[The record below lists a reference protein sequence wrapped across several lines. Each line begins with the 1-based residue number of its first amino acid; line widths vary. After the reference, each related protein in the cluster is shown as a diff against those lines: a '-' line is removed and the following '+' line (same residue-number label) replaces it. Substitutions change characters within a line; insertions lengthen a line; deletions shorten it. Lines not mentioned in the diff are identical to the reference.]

1 VSVMLSIGSGLMIR
15 ALWRVQATATGFRPE
30 GVLTLRT
37 WLPMPKYEETARRV
51 AFYTRVLDDI
61 RALPG
66 VKSAAYISFLPM
78 TVRGGVFPVT
88 VEGRATRP
96 NEREHA
102 SLRFVTP
109 GFFDTIGTPLRV
121 GRDVRETDVFAENA
135 LFAAVVSESF
145 ARQYF
150 PGQDPIGRRFNF
162 AFFDRTIVG
171 VVGDIKMRGLER
183 NSEPQV
189 YIPAGQAPNGGVIRY
204 APKDLVILT
213 GAETEADTVAAAAAL
228 MPAVREIIARADPEQ
243 PISDVQTLSEI
254 VAADTAPRVTQVR
267 VLGVFAGIA
276 FLLAGIG
283 IHGLLS
289 FAVSHRAPE
298 IGVRMAMGAQR
309 RDILGMILTEGL
321 TLAIIGVIAGV
332 ALAYAAGRSME
343 SLLAG
348 ITPWDLPTFATGI
361 AVSLAMT
368 IIGSLLPALRAVRVD
383 PLTVM
388 RME

>member
-1 VSVMLSIGSGLMIR
+1 
-15 ALWRVQATATGFRPE
+15 
-30 GVLTLRT
+30 
-37 WLPMPKYEETARRV
+37 
-51 AFYTRVLDDI
+51 
-61 RALPG
+61 
-66 VKSAAYISFLPM
+66 
-78 TVRGGVFPVT
+78 
-88 VEGRATRP
+88 
-96 NEREHA
+96 
-102 SLRFVTP
+102 
-109 GFFDTIGTPLRV
+109 
-121 GRDVRETDVFAENA
+121 
-135 LFAAVVSESF
+135 
-145 ARQYF
+145 
-150 PGQDPIGRRFNF
+150 
-162 AFFDRTIVG
+162 
-171 VVGDIKMRGLER
+171 
-183 NSEPQV
+183 
-189 YIPAGQAPNGGVIRY
+189 
-204 APKDLVILT
+204 
-213 GAETEADTVAAAAAL
+213 

-321 TLAIIGVIAGV
+321 TLALIGVVAGV

-361 AVSLAMT
+361 AVSLTMT

-383 PLTVM
+383 PLVVM
-388 RME
+388 RSE